1 MKFYLMPMI
10 IGLLVIVGPDVWIY
24 WKIRKRIGNTY
35 LRYVYWLP
43 ALFFVL
49 FFCGMRLFSHDVPDY
64 RLMSHITWILWLF
77 ALIYLP
83 KLFYALFD
91 IIGWVLNGFSRKIS
105 LWLSRVGAGVAV
117 VLAIL
122 LLYGALVGRTRVHV
136 KQVEIAYDGLPRQL
150 DGFKIVQLSDMHV
163 GNWGDYTRTMRRAA
177 RLAQECQ
184 ADMIV
189 FTGDFVNNFSDEIT
203 PEVVDIFSSIETPRC
218 GKYAILGNHDY
229 GDYFRWENQQA
240 KAGNLERTKE
250 GIRRCGFD
258 LLLNESRMVAV
269 GDTSLL
275 LVGVENV
282 GKPPFR
288 QYGDLSS
295 ALAGADTTQ
304 FTVLLSHDASHWRQ
318 EVLDHPFIAL
328 TLSGHTHAAQCG
340 ISWGG
345 LHWSPSSR
353 LYDEWDGLYREG
365 RQALYVNRGIGYV
378 GVPMRIGMEPEVTCI
393 TLRSR

>member
-24 WKIRKRIGNTY
+24 RKIRKRIGNTY

-91 IIGWVLNGFSRKIS
+91 IIGWILNGFSRKIS

-163 GNWGDYTRTMRRAA
+163 GNWGDYTR
-177 RLAQECQ
+177 
-184 ADMIV
+184 
-189 FTGDFVNNFSDEIT
+189 G
-203 PEVVDIFSSIETPRC
+203 
-218 GKYAILGNHDY
+218 
-229 GDYFRWENQQA
+229 
-240 KAGNLERTKE
+240 
-250 GIRRCGFD
+250 
-258 LLLNESRMVAV
+258 
-269 GDTSLL
+269 
-275 LVGVENV
+275 
-282 GKPPFR
+282 
-288 QYGDLSS
+288 
-295 ALAGADTTQ
+295 
-304 FTVLLSHDASHWRQ
+304 
-318 EVLDHPFIAL
+318 
-328 TLSGHTHAAQCG
+328 HAAGC
-340 ISWGG
+340 
-345 LHWSPSSR
+345 PSCPGVSGR
-353 LYDEWDGLYREG
+353 HDCLYR
-365 RQALYVNRGIGYV
+365 
-378 GVPMRIGMEPEVTCI
+378 
-393 TLRSR
+393 